1 LIKYKYK
8 RSESITENEFKITFG
23 AVDEVER
30 NKQNIKLTQE
40 MEMELIAMFR
50 AADKNNSGFI
60 DRDELSVCLLSI
72 GVNPSQSELDD
83 FMRKFDKNQ
92 DSQISIDEFRLIMEE
107 KIKSDVYAMEEMVA
121 EIRKEFIA
129 VDVNNNRVL
138 NREQL
143 R

>member
-1 LIKYKYK
+1 M
-8 RSESITENEFKITFG
+8 
-23 AVDEVER
+23 
-30 NKQNIKLTQE
+30 E
-40 MEMELIAMFR
+40 MEMLAMFR

-60 DRDELSVCLLSI
+60 DRNELQECLLSI
-72 GVNPSQSELDD
+72 GINPSQSELDE

-92 DSQISIDEFRLIMEE
+92 DSQISIDEFRFIIEE

-121 EIRKEFIA
+121 EIRKEFIT

-143 R
+143 RFSRIFWFLIKNLNHKIRK